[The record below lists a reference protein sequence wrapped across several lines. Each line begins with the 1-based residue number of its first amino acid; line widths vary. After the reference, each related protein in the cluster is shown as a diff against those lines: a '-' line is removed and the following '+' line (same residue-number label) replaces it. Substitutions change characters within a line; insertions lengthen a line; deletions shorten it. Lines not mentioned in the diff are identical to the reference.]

1 MFDLF
6 FVLGASKETGT
17 TFTTGTNGVTIYK
30 ISDCSV
36 GSASIDFDIEGIAQI
51 AWAGQGKKISEVASL
66 NTAAGGEATLA
77 AITSGISSTSNFVR
91 QKITQLGVIYD
102 YSETT
107 GSPSGNN
114 MGDDTTY
121 SLTLTGGNV
130 TIENNLTYLTPETL
144 GVVNQPLGHVM
155 GTRTVSGNF
164 TCYLN
169 DVADGSADL
178 FEDLHE
184 ASTAIT
190 NSFNLL
196 FYIGGKTASTP
207 RMEIRI
213 PRAHL
218 EMPTHSIDDVIG
230 IEVNFHGL
238 PSDLSATDSTGADEV
253 SVKYLA
259 DSTAST
265 THAA

>member
-1 MFDLF
+1 
-6 FVLGASKETGT
+6 
-17 TFTTGTNGVTIYK
+17 
-30 ISDCSV
+30 
-36 GSASIDFDIEGIAQI
+36 
-51 AWAGQGKKISEVASL
+51 
-66 NTAAGGEATLA
+66 
-77 AITSGISSTSNFVR
+77 
-91 QKITQLGVIYD
+91 
-102 YSETT
+102 
-107 GSPSGNN
+107 

-121 SLTLTGGNV
+121 ALTLTGGNI

-155 GTRTVSGNF
+155 GTRTISGNF

-169 DVADGSADL
+169 DATDGSADL

-207 RMEIRI
+207 RVEVQV

-238 PSDLSATDSTGADEV
+238 PQDLSATGATGANEV

-259 DSTAST
+259 DSTDST
-265 THAA
+265 EHAA